1 MRMKA
6 GISGT
11 AVAYYHLCHRKLWFF
26 GNGIRMENATDN
38 AFVEE
43 GKLIDEHSYARRP
56 QKWRALDLGSL
67 KIDHFDPTTHTVREV
82 KKSSKLEAA
91 HIAQVKYYLFALR
104 KQGLM
109 DATGIIEYPKEK
121 RKTAVTLTDDEM
133 PLMEAWEADIERIMR
148 LEQCPELIKKRYCD
162 SCAFKDFCFI

>member
-1 MRMKA
+1 M
-6 GISGT
+6 ISGT
-11 AVAYYHLCHRKLWFF
+11 HIAYYHLCHRKLWFL

-67 KIDHFDPTTHTVREV
+67 KIDHFDPTTRTVREV
-82 KKSSKLEAA
+82 KKSPKLEAA

-104 KQGLM
+104 NQGLPG
-109 DATGIIEYPKEK
+109 AKGLIEYPKQK
-121 RKTAVTLTDDEM
+121 RKTEVELTDDDV
-133 PLMEAWEADIERIMR
+133 AKIHVWEADIERITT
-148 LEQCPELIKKRYCD
+148 LEQCPELREKPYCK
-162 SCAFKDFCFI
+162 SCAFHEFCFI